1 MVPRD
6 DQPRGDGSGRH
17 DRDRRESDGPLG
29 FGDSGDA
36 PETDAEAERR
46 RYAHRVDPDLRAQG
60 EGSRE
65 IGDDIPVPRTAGAS
79 RYGWFLGV
87 VLVLALSYITVN
99 TFRND
104 GPEQSS
110 RGVETGGRLPQF
122 AAPLAIGRLADGDDV
137 NVATPGN
144 TGRDTGVVPACQVR
158 SPDVLNICDL
168 YAAGPVVL
176 AFFATR
182 GAECSREL
190 DALDD
195 VRKRHPGVQ
204 FAAVAVRGERS
215 DIRKLV
221 QTRGWG
227 FPVAYD
233 NDGILANAYGVA
245 VCPQITYAL
254 PGGVVTDT
262 SLGELGARGI
272 DARVQALERRS
283 KAKGWN
289 QPPS

>member
-1 MVPRD
+1 MTTPPRD
-6 DQPRGDGSGRH
+6 
-17 DRDRRESDGPLG
+17 EGPLG
-29 FGDSGDA
+29 FDA
-36 PETDAEAERR
+36 DDPQAGDAEAQRR
-46 RYAHRVDPDLRAQG
+46 RWAHRVDPDLRADGPG
-60 EGSRE
+60 EGE
-65 IGDDIPVPRTAGAS
+65 IGRDRPIAVPRTAGAS

-87 VLVLALSYITVN
+87 ILVLALSYITLN
-99 TFRND
+99 TFRHQ
-104 GPEQSS
+104 GPDQSS
-110 RGVETGGRLPQF
+110 RGVAAGGRLPAF
-122 AAPLAIGRLADGDDV
+122 AAPLAVGRLADGADV

-144 TGRDTGVVPACQVR
+144 TGPDTGRVPACQVR

-168 YAAGPVVL
+168 AAAGPVVL

-195 VRKRHPGVQ
+195 VRKRHPGVG
-204 FAAVAVRGERS
+204 FAAVAVRGDRG
-215 DIRKLV
+215 DIRDLV
-221 QTRGWG
+221 KTRRWG

-272 DARVQALERRS
+272 DARVKALERR
-283 KAKGWN
+283 ATRKGWRA
-289 QPPS
+289 PKA

>member
-1 MVPRD
+1 MARD
-6 DQPRGDGSGRH
+6 
-17 DRDRRESDGPLG
+17 DGPLG
-29 FGDSGDA
+29 FGEPGDD
-36 PETDAEAERR
+36 PRQTEAEAQRR
-46 RYAHRVDPDLRAQG
+46 RYTHRVDPDLRA
-60 EGSRE
+60 EGAGGRE
-65 IGDDIPVPRTAGAS
+65 IGDDVPVPRTAGAS

-87 VLVLALSYITVN
+87 VLVLALSYITIN
-99 TFRND
+99 TFRTD

-110 RGVETGGRLPQF
+110 RGVASGGTLPEF
-122 AAPLAIGRLADGDDV
+122 AAPLATGRLPDDADV
-137 NVATPGN
+137 NVATAGN
-144 TGRDTGVVPACQVR
+144 TGAETGRVPACQVR
-158 SPDVLNICDL
+158 SPDALNLCDL
-168 YAAGPVVL
+168 RDAGPVVL

-204 FAAVAVRGERS
+204 FAAVAVRGDRG

-245 VCPQITYAL
+245 VCPQITYAV
-254 PGGVVTDT
+254 PGGKVIDT

-272 DARVQALERRS
+272 DARVRRLKRRS
-283 KAKGWN
+283 KAEGWN
-289 QPPS
+289 PPR

>member
-1 MVPRD
+1 MARD
-6 DQPRGDGSGRH
+6 
-17 DRDRRESDGPLG
+17 EGPLG
-29 FGDSGDA
+29 FGEPDDPG
-36 PETDAEAERR
+36 EEEAEDQRR
-46 RYAHRVDPDLRAQG
+46 RWAHRVDPDLRA
-60 EGSRE
+60 EGAGARE
-65 IGDDIPVPRTAGAS
+65 IEQEIPVPRTAGAS
-79 RYGWFLGV
+79 QYGWFLGV
-87 VLVLALSYITVN
+87 VLVLALSYIAIN
-99 TFRND
+99 NFRSG

-110 RGVETGGRLPQF
+110 RGVASGGKLPEF
-122 AAPLAIGRLADGDDV
+122 AAPLAVGRLPDDADV
-137 NVATPGN
+137 NVATAGN
-144 TGRDTGVVPACQVR
+144 TGAETGPVPACEVR
-158 SPDVLNICDL
+158 SPDALNICDL
-168 YAAGPVVL
+168 RDAGPVVL

-204 FAAVAVRGERS
+204 FAAVAVRGDRG

-227 FPVAYD
+227 YPVAYD

-272 DARVQALERRS
+272 EARVRALERRA
-283 KAKGWN
+283 KAKGWS
-289 QPPS
+289 PPR

>member
-1 MVPRD
+1 VE
-6 DQPRGDGSGRH
+6 SG
-17 DRDRRESDGPLG
+17 GKL
-29 FGDSGDA
+29 
-36 PETDAEAERR
+36 
-46 RYAHRVDPDLRAQG
+46 PD
-60 EGSRE
+60 
-65 IGDDIPVPRTAGAS
+65 
-79 RYGWFLGV
+79 
-87 VLVLALSYITVN
+87 
-99 TFRND
+99 
-104 GPEQSS
+104 
-110 RGVETGGRLPQF
+110 F
-122 AAPLAIGRLADGDDV
+122 AAPLATGKLSDDADV

-144 TGRDTGVVPACQVR
+144 TGEDTGRVPACEVR
-158 SPDVLNICDL
+158 SADALNICTL
-168 YAAGPVVL
+168 REAAPVVL

-204 FAAVAVRGERS
+204 FAAVAVRGDRG

-221 QTRGWG
+221 QSRGWG

-272 DARVQALERRS
+272 DARVRTLERKA

-289 QPPS
+289 PPPA